1 MENSFNIPKTKKI
14 ISKSKDV
21 KKYKIN
27 KSMLKQKI
35 KNLDS
40 SFDNNNKNV
49 ISNIMLNNDSKF
61 NIELNTNYLS
71 SIFNYNF
78 ENSIYPPQLGEEQ
91 ILNFKHFSNSYLNY
105 NEQEINTS
113 HTKSE
118 KISSLTQQDSKY
130 LINNV
135 HQSIYGTV
143 DIIIKI
149 QSHFRGYLVKKNLL
163 KKYLNRNYITKKSI
177 HKIIYIQKIV
187 RSFLTKINIR
197 KKLIAE
203 LINKK
208 RKNSIELIIR
218 KMKFFVSIIKLKKNI
233 VIEHCLEQR
242 KLKVI
247 YLQQSFRNYLFF
259 KSFQKL
265 KNDIDKNYFLDY
277 PFEAK
282 KVDILLYP
290 NDDSINKKKNKK
302 FSFKFNKLLNYFILL
317 INPNNIFSG
326 KYKCQFV
333 VNDIIIC
340 DNRYPTIKRK
350 NQIFNI
356 IYLIPKNKKVIYKV
370 ISNGKIENNIKLYS
384 SDNTDNIEENNKE
397 KISMHNLKKSLED
410 IVEEDDEGISVT
422 SSRENKIEKA
432 LNDFSDKSLKMSK
445 KDESENDNYNE
456 NDDDDEN
463 DNLAMVYK
471 KYIKSKNKK

>member
-218 KMKFFVSIIKLKKNI
+218 KMKFFVSIIKLKK
-233 VIEHCLEQR
+233 
-242 KLKVI
+242 
-247 YLQQSFRNYLFF
+247 
-259 KSFQKL
+259 
-265 KNDIDKNYFLDY
+265 
-277 PFEAK
+277 
-282 KVDILLYP
+282 ILL
-290 NDDSINKKKNKK
+290 
-302 FSFKFNKLLNYFILL
+302 
-317 INPNNIFSG
+317 
-326 KYKCQFV
+326 
-333 VNDIIIC
+333 
-340 DNRYPTIKRK
+340 
-350 NQIFNI
+350 
-356 IYLIPKNKKVIYKV
+356 
-370 ISNGKIENNIKLYS
+370 
-384 SDNTDNIEENNKE
+384 
-397 KISMHNLKKSLED
+397 
-410 IVEEDDEGISVT
+410 
-422 SSRENKIEKA
+422 
-432 LNDFSDKSLKMSK
+432 
-445 KDESENDNYNE
+445 
-456 NDDDDEN
+456 
-463 DNLAMVYK
+463 
-471 KYIKSKNKK
+471 

>member
-1 MENSFNIPKTKKI
+1 M
-14 ISKSKDV
+14 
-21 KKYKIN
+21 
-27 KSMLKQKI
+27 
-35 KNLDS
+35 
-40 SFDNNNKNV
+40 
-49 ISNIMLNNDSKF
+49 
-61 NIELNTNYLS
+61 
-71 SIFNYNF
+71 
-78 ENSIYPPQLGEEQ
+78 
-91 ILNFKHFSNSYLNY
+91 
-105 NEQEINTS
+105 
-113 HTKSE
+113 
-118 KISSLTQQDSKY
+118 
-130 LINNV
+130 
-135 HQSIYGTV
+135 
-143 DIIIKI
+143 
-149 QSHFRGYLVKKNLL
+149 
-163 KKYLNRNYITKKSI
+163 
-177 HKIIYIQKIV
+177 
-187 RSFLTKINIR
+187 
-197 KKLIAE
+197 
-203 LINKK
+203 
-208 RKNSIELIIR
+208 
-218 KMKFFVSIIKLKKNI
+218 
-233 VIEHCLEQR
+233 QR
-242 KLKVI
+242 
-247 YLQQSFRNYLFF
+247 SFRNYLFF

-290 NDDSINKKKNKK
+290 NNDSINKKKNKK